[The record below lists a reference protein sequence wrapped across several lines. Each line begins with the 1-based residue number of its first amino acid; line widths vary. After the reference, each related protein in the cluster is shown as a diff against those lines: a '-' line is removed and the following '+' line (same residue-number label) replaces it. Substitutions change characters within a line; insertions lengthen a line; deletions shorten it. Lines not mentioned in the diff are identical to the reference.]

1 MGCLALLLLAAT
13 ATAVVGPSLEPP
25 GRASPPGRDSAAA
38 SDRIEAAASVGGVG
52 PGAEQHDDGAAAS
65 QAEIARQ
72 TAAIVDAMHAG
83 ELMRYLGSAGVAP
96 LPTDELEMRRLAH
109 AVAARGDGPPI
120 PRPLKMAQ
128 EQRLA
133 ATPELGPLT
142 LRYTEEVLEGPYAR
156 GGAPRSLAAYWE
168 LQFRRYPGLREL
180 LQDELWRHF
189 VKRRAEQQAEEA
201 AKREEESGQEGDAET
216 VEPEPEQVDA
226 SPDEQQQEQEQ
237 EQQQQQQ
244 QRQQHGEKR
253 RHGRG
258 PRRTR
263 VQSRAS

>member
-1 MGCLALLLLAAT
+1 MIPVPGAMVGCLVLLVLVAT
-13 ATAVVGPSLEPP
+13 ATPAAEEGVRPTLEALDRTRVP
-25 GRASPPGRDSAAA
+25 GEPSAAA
-38 SDRIEAAASVGGVG
+38 AGGVG
-52 PGAEQHDDGAAAS
+52 AVEQHDGAS

-83 ELMRYLGSAGVAP
+83 ELMRYLGSAGVAR

-168 LQFRRYPGLREL
+168 LQIRRYPGLREL

-201 AKREEESGQEGDAET
+201 AKQEELEELGKEVETET
-216 VEPEPEQVDA
+216 VGEPEQADA
-226 SPDEQQQEQEQ
+226 SPDAQEQQEQAHEHL
-237 EQQQQQQ
+237 
-244 QRQQHGEKR
+244 QHREKR